1 MRLEGANVSRR
12 PALQRTLIR
21 PALGYLAASAQLDEH
36 RNMSGEAEGHGRL
49 IRRVLLGLLDLE
61 ALAAS
66 AAQIQA
72 RRASS

>member
-1 MRLEGANVSRR
+1 
-12 PALQRTLIR
+12 
-21 PALGYLAASAQLDEH
+21 
-36 RNMSGEAEGHGRL
+36 MSGEAEGHGRL